1 MESKSVVDRLM
12 EMGLG
17 LAAYSEEKVSLFLK
31 DIAARGETK
40 KEDVEKFR
48 AELKA
53 KGASFRKEF
62 SARIE
67 KEVESALKK
76 MNLATAREVAE
87 IRAENAELKR
97 KIAKLEKSADQ

>member
-17 LAAYSEEKVSLFLK
+17 LAAYSEEKISLFLK
-31 DIAARGETK
+31 DVTTRGEAK
-40 KEDVEKFR
+40 KEDAEKFKQ
-48 AELKA
+48 ELKK
-53 KGASFRKEF
+53 KGASFRKQF

-97 KIAKLEKSADQ
+97 KIAQLEKHANQ